1 MRWMVVTV
9 GVIMVVP
16 NHVCEGEQG
25 LEVPVQRHRWKSLG
39 VLFAILLLALA
50 VRYATAWSLRPV
62 PTSDFKIYWDIA
74 MGLAEGRG
82 YVIGGVPSAFR
93 PIGYPLLLS
102 LVIRLVGP
110 DWWHAILVQVLMS
123 TAIVAVTYWFTRRL
137 FGVGAGLAAAAL
149 TAVMPDHVLWSTVLN
164 SEIPAILC
172 TLLAVTLWIPP
183 IPAKQTGRSA
193 PETRPK
199 LPIRR
204 TSTLQLAP
212 SWALLASGALLGLA
226 SLTRPVMLPVPALY
240 FFYAWLTTR
249 TREGGQPG
257 RPFWRPVA
265 WRPVV
270 AGTFVLT
277 LGMVLV
283 VGPWTV
289 RNYAALGA
297 LVPVSTNGG
306 VNLWQGNN
314 PNATGGFY
322 WSDDPAVNP
331 LLRVSDEV
339 EQDRLGRRLALQWIR
354 EHPWDFLR
362 LGFIKWGWLLTDV
375 RTAVLF
381 TLQQASRPIPPLLVP
396 LSILI
401 LKMGLYSL
409 LAVTLAGIR
418 MWWLAGRP
426 GSSGRYLNRART
438 SVPVL
443 FLAFM
448 LALHF
453 VFPGWDRFR
462 FPFTPFMLALAG
474 LAVTTWGRQRAAIAG
489 FFRRV
494 RATRRPG
501 PAPVHGEVPGHGR
514 PSGNPIGQ

>member
-1 MRWMVVTV
+1 MV
-9 GVIMVVP
+9 IP
-16 NHVCEGEQG
+16 NHFCEGDQG
-25 LEVPVQRHRWKSLG
+25 LEGPAQQRRWTSLG
-39 VLFAILLLALA
+39 VLFAILLLALV
-50 VRYATAWSLRPV
+50 VRYATAWYLRPV

-102 LVIRLVGP
+102 LVIRLFGP
-110 DWWHAILVQVLMS
+110 HWWYAVLVQVLMS
-123 TAIVAVTYWFTRRL
+123 TAIVAATYWFTRRL
-137 FGVGAGLAAAAL
+137 FGTSAGLAAAAL
-149 TAVMPDHVLWSTVLN
+149 TALMPDHVLWSTVLN

-172 TLLAVTLWIPP
+172 TLLAVTLWIPAR
-183 IPAKQTGRSA
+183 PASA
-193 PETRPK
+193 
-199 LPIRR
+199 LPF
-204 TSTLQLAP
+204 P
-212 SWALLASGALLGLA
+212 SVWVLLASGVLLGLA

-289 RNYAALGA
+289 RNYVTLGA

-409 LAVTLAGIR
+409 LALTLAGIR

-474 LAVTTWGRQRAAIAG
+474 LAVTTWGRRRAAIG
-489 FFRRV
+489 RV
-494 RATRRPG
+494 LPDGPG
-501 PAPVHGEVPGHGR
+501 DAAPR
-514 PSGNPIGQ
+514 SSARSW